1 MSTRK
6 AIKGDEAMVSAL
18 YEWMDEIEQDHGCPV
33 RVVLHKSRLKGR
45 LDIRVEGC
53 ETADGRLV
61 GVRGQ
66 QKLQHPS
73 GNATDLGAAL
83 LGALVKLH
91 GTLEELKT
99 FMQTPDEGGA

>member
-18 YEWMDEIEQDHGCPV
+18 YDWMEEIEKDHGCAV
-33 RVVLHKSRLKGR
+33 RVVLHKSKLKGR

-61 GVRGQ
+61 AVRGQ
-66 QKLQHPS
+66 QKLSHPS
-73 GNATDLGAAL
+73 GDSVDMHGAI

-91 GTLEELKT
+91 GILEELKT
-99 FMQTPDEGGA
+99 FMQTPTGGGA